1 MEALDRVTELSLLYE
16 ISAIPARL
24 QDLQQVAELAVDKA
38 ARLLGN
44 DFAALYLYD
53 PMADAFRPQASRGVH
68 VSRLTD
74 WRLTDMG
81 ADLAQALAARRPLCW
96 RRAEGMEIPF
106 PAPTPYV
113 VQAAMFVPV
122 SASGEV
128 LGLLYAARLKDRPFT
143 LAEQS
148 LFSVLANR
156 VANAI
161 ENVRLFTAAQKTAQ
175 KMQAL
180 YEASRAL
187 ASSLDEEA
195 IIRAILE
202 AIYKAMGCE
211 HLIVSLVDEQ
221 AGVIESRHGIWRG
234 EYDVFPEWIQM
245 SRYPLDHPDIL
256 TDIYRTGRTEVIGEW
271 DDRFN
276 REIWEKFGHER
287 LLRIFM
293 PIRIRDRVL
302 GVIEVGYDKRQKGQI
317 SEEEIQTLAAF
328 VDQAA
333 AALENAYLLRE
344 TQETARRLAEER
356 NLLRTLI
363 NHMPD
368 YIYVKDTEGRF
379 MVVNPALV
387 RHMGVKTPDDLIGK
401 TDFDFFPHEVAARFY
416 ADEQAII
423 RAGDPL
429 IDREEPS
436 AINHTGSPKW
446 LLVTKVPLRDG
457 SGQVIGIVGINKD
470 ITERKRAE
478 EALRKSEQRYRF
490 LFEGVPEIVYAISRQ
505 GNFTLLNPAFERIT
519 GWQVKE
525 WLEKPFIELI
535 YPEDRELAR
544 HEFERALRGETRHF
558 RQLRILT
565 KSGETRVME
574 VLGIA
579 QMENGNV
586 VGVTGFAHDI
596 TERKQAEEAL
606 AREQYLMQALMD
618 NVPDHIYFKDRESRF
633 IRISKALAQWFSLSD
648 PGQAVGKIDFDFF
661 TEEHARQAYEDEQKI
676 IQTGQPLMNI
686 EEKETWPDRPDT
698 WVLTTKMPL
707 RDQEGRIVGT
717 FGISRDITERKRA
730 EEALAAANA
739 ELEQAVLRANE
750 LAVAAEAAAQAKSEF
765 LANMSHE
772 IRTPLNA
779 IVGMTSLLLD
789 TELSPQQREFAETIR
804 TSSDALLTLINDILD
819 FSKIEA
825 GKLELEQHPF
835 DLRTC
840 IEEALDLIAPKAA
853 EKGLDLAYLIHNG
866 TPNTVMGDVT
876 RLRQV
881 LVNLL
886 SNAVKF
892 TEHGEVVVE
901 VTSKPDAVSRQPSAD
916 GETEHVTRNTHHLI
930 HFSVR
935 DTGIGIPQ
943 EQQDRL
949 FQSFTQLDTST
960 TRKYGGTGLGLAIS
974 KRLTELMG
982 GTIWVESEVGKGST
996 FHFTIRAQEA
1006 PSQPCLYLRGVQPQ
1020 LVGKRVLIVDDNP
1033 TNRRILSLQA
1043 ESWGMIP
1050 TTVASGPEALACV
1063 CRGDPLDLAILD
1075 MHMPGMDGRTLAAEI
1090 RRYRDAQSL
1099 PLVMLTSLG
1108 PRAGEDQTAEFAAC
1122 LTKPIKPSQLYNVLL
1137 NLFAR
1142 ERPLAKGPARRA
1154 QIDSTM
1160 AQRHPLRILLAE
1172 DNVINQKVTLRILER
1187 MGYRAD
1193 VAANGI
1199 EVLQA
1204 VQRQPYDVVLMDVQM
1219 PEMDGLEASR
1229 HICQQWPA
1237 EERPRI
1243 IAMTA
1248 NALQGD
1254 REECLAAG
1262 MDDYLSKPVR
1272 IEELAE
1278 ALRRCSPRSS
1288 SPPLPPRESAGAVIN
1303 RDALHRFQAM
1313 MGDDAPGALAE
1324 LIDGYLDDASRLLAE
1339 IHQALAT
1346 DNPSTLQRAA
1356 HTLKSNSAL
1365 FGAEALA
1372 GQCKE
1377 VELLGRSGTL
1387 DGAWEKISQIEA
1399 EFARVRAELE
1409 RLRAGD

>member
-1 MEALDRVTELSLLYE
+1 MEAFDRVTELSVLYE

-24 QDLQQVAELAVDKA
+24 QNLQQVAELAVDKA

-44 DFAALYLYD
+44 DLAVLYLYD
-53 PMADAFRPQASRGVH
+53 PMTDAFRPQASRGVH
-68 VSRLTD
+68 LSRLTD
-74 WRLTDMG
+74 WRPADIG
-81 ADLAQALAARRPLCW
+81 AALVQALAAKRPLCW
-96 RRAEGMEIPF
+96 RRAEGVNMHLPL
-106 PAPTPYV
+106 PMPYV
-113 VQAAMFVPV
+113 AQAAIFVPI
-122 SASGEV
+122 SISGEV
-128 LGLLYAARLKDRPFT
+128 LGLLFAARLKDRPFT

-156 VANAI
+156 VASTM
-161 ENVRLFTAAQKTAQ
+161 ENIQLFTAAQKTAQ

-187 ASSLDEEA
+187 TSSLDEEA

-202 AIYKAMGCE
+202 AVYKVMGCE

-221 AGVIESRHGIWRG
+221 AGVMESRHGIWHG

-256 TDIYRTGRTEVIGEW
+256 TDIYRTRQTEVIGEW

-293 PIRIRDRVL
+293 PIKIRDRVL
-302 GVIEVGYDKRQKGQI
+302 GVIEVGYDKAKKKCI
-317 SEEEIQTLAAF
+317 SEEEIQTLTAF

-333 AALENAYLLRE
+333 ASLDNARLLRE

-368 YIYVKDTEGRF
+368 YIYVKDTESRF

-423 RAGDPL
+423 RTGDPL

-446 LLVTKVPLRDG
+446 LLVTKVPLRDS

-470 ITERKRAE
+470 ITERKR
-478 EALRKSEQRYRF
+478 
-490 LFEGVPEIVYAISRQ
+490 
-505 GNFTLLNPAFERIT
+505 
-519 GWQVKE
+519 
-525 WLEKPFIELI
+525 
-535 YPEDRELAR
+535 
-544 HEFERALRGETRHF
+544 
-558 RQLRILT
+558 
-565 KSGETRVME
+565 M
-574 VLGIA
+574 
-579 QMENGNV
+579 
-586 VGVTGFAHDI
+586 
-596 TERKQAEEAL
+596 EEAL
-606 AREQYLMQALMD
+606 AREQYLMQVLMD

-633 IRISKALAQWFSLSD
+633 IRISKAHAQLFGLSD
-648 PGQAVGKIDFDFF
+648 PVQAVGKTDLDFF
-661 TEEHARQAYEDEQKI
+661 TEKHARQAYEDEQKI

-707 RDQEGRIVGT
+707 RDREGRIVGT
-717 FGISRDITERKRA
+717 FGISRDITERKRM
-730 EEALAAANA
+730 EEELRAANA

-804 TSSDALLTLINDILD
+804 TSSDTLLTLINDILD

-835 DLRTC
+835 DLRIC

-866 TPNTVMGDVT
+866 TPHTVMGDVT

-901 VTSKPDAVSRQPSAD
+901 VTSEPDAVSRQPSAD
-916 GETEHVTRNTHHLI
+916 GGTEHATRNTHHLI

-949 FQSFTQLDTST
+949 FHSFTQLDTST

-1006 PSQPCLYLRGVQPQ
+1006 PSQQCLYLRGVQPQ
-1020 LVGKRVLIVDDNP
+1020 LAGKRVLIVDDNP
-1033 TNRRILSLQA
+1033 TNRRLLSLQT

-1050 TTVASGPEALACV
+1050 TTVASGSEALACV
-1063 CRGDPLDLAILD
+1063 CRGDPFDLAILD
-1075 MHMPGMDGRTLAAEI
+1075 MHMPGMDGHTLAAEI

-1108 PRAGEDQTAEFAAC
+1108 PHADEDQAVEFAAC
-1122 LTKPIKPSQLYNVLL
+1122 LTKPIKPSQLYNILL
-1137 NLFAR
+1137 NLFTR
-1142 ERPLAKGPARRA
+1142 ERPSAKEPARRA

-1204 VQRQPYDVVLMDVQM
+1204 LQRQPYDVVLMDVQM

-1262 MDDYLSKPVR
+1262 MDDYISKPVR

-1278 ALRRCSPRSS
+1278 ALRKCLPRSC
-1288 SPPLPPRESAGAVIN
+1288 PPSLPPGESAGAVIN
-1303 RDALHRFQAM
+1303 HDALHRFQAM
-1313 MGDDAPGALAE
+1313 MGDDAPSALAE

-1372 GQCKE
+1372 GLCQE
-1377 VELLGRSGTL
+1377 VELMGRSGTL
-1387 DGAWEKISQIEA
+1387 NGAREKVAQIEA
-1399 EFARVRAELE
+1399 EFARVKAELE
-1409 RLRAGD
+1409 RVRIGA

>member
-96 RRAEGMEIPF
+96 RRAEGMKIPF
-106 PAPTPYV
+106 PAPTPYM

-156 VANAI
+156 VANAV

-187 ASSLDEEA
+187 TSSLDEEA

-202 AIYKAMGCE
+202 AVYKAMGCE

-221 AGVIESRHGIWRG
+221 AGVIESRHGIWHG

-293 PIRIRDRVL
+293 PIQIRDRVL

-333 AALENAYLLRE
+333 AALENARLLRE
-344 TQETARRLAEER
+344 TQETAHRLAEER

-363 NHMPD
+363 DNLPD
-368 YIYVKDTEGRF
+368 HIYVKDTQSRF
-379 MVVNPALV
+379 ALV
-387 RHMGVKTPDDLIGK
+387 NDALMRFRGVSTPDEIIGK
-401 TDFDFFPHEVAARFY
+401 TDFDLLPREIAAQFY
-416 ADEQAII
+416 AEEQEII
-423 RAGDPL
+423 RSGRPL
-429 IDREEPS
+429 IDRERP
-436 AINHTGSPKW
+436 AIVFPGDTPRW
-446 LLVTKVPLRDG
+446 LLVTKVPLRNEHG
-457 SGQVIGIVGINKD
+457 EIIGIVGINKD
-470 ITERKRAE
+470 ITERK
-478 EALRKSEQRYRF
+478 Q
-490 LFEGVPEIVYAISRQ
+490 
-505 GNFTLLNPAFERIT
+505 T
-519 GWQVKE
+519 
-525 WLEKPFIELI
+525 
-535 YPEDRELAR
+535 
-544 HEFERALRGETRHF
+544 
-558 RQLRILT
+558 
-565 KSGETRVME
+565 
-574 VLGIA
+574 
-579 QMENGNV
+579 
-586 VGVTGFAHDI
+586 
-596 TERKQAEEAL
+596 EEAL

-618 NVPDHIYFKDRESRF
+618 HIPDHIYFKDRESRF
-633 IRISKALAQWFSLSD
+633 TRINRGLAQWFGLSD
-648 PGQAVGKIDFDFF
+648 PEQAVGKTDFDFF

-676 IQTGQPLMNI
+676 LQTGQPLMSL

-707 RDQEGRIVGT
+707 RDREGRIIGT
-717 FGISRDITERKRA
+717 FGISRDITERKRM
-730 EEALAAANA
+730 EE
-739 ELEQAVLRANE
+739 ELRAAKE
-750 LAVAAEAAAQAKSEF
+750 AAEAAARAKSEF

-779 IVGMTSLLLD
+779 IIGMTSLLLD
-789 TELSPQQREFAETIR
+789 TPLSPQQREFAETIR
-804 TSSDALLTLINDILD
+804 TSSDTLLALINDILD

-825 GKLELEQHPF
+825 GKLELEASPF
-835 DLRTC
+835 DLQSC
-840 IEEALDLIAPKAA
+840 IEEALDLVAPQAVV
-853 EKGLDLAYLIHNG
+853 KGLELAYLVHNG
-866 TPNTVMGDVT
+866 TPTSLIGDVT
-876 RLRQV
+876 RLRQI

-901 VTSKPDAVSRQPSAD
+901 VMTEDEHSPAIRGKPSCPPLAEGGRAGGPSPGGGHAPQASPIM
-916 GETEHVTRNTHHLI
+916 L

-943 EQQDRL
+943 DQQARL
-949 FQSFTQLDTST
+949 FQSFTQLDTSI
-960 TRKYGGTGLGLAIS
+960 TRKYGGTGLGLAIC
-974 KRLTELMG
+974 KRLVEMMG
-982 GTIWVESEVGKGST
+982 GQIWVESEPGKGST
-996 FHFTIRAQEA
+996 FHFTIA
-1006 PSQPCLYLRGVQPQ
+1006 VQPAPAQ
-1020 LVGKRVLIVDDNP
+1020 PRRYRLQDPSLRDKRVLIVDDNP
-1033 TNRRILSLQA
+1033 TNRRILMLQTQA
-1043 ESWGMIP
+1043 WGMIP
-1050 TTVASGPEALACV
+1050 TPAASGPEALSLLRQGLAF
-1063 CRGDPLDLAILD
+1063 DLAILD
-1075 MHMPGMDGRTLAAEI
+1075 MQMPEMDGMTLAQEMRKLPGGRA
-1090 RRYRDAQSL
+1090 L
-1099 PLVMLTSLG
+1099 PLIMLTSLG
-1108 PRAGEDQTAEFAAC
+1108 SQVRAGPPGEFAAY
-1122 LTKPIKPSQLYNVLL
+1122 LVKPIKPSQLYDILL
-1137 NLFAR
+1137 AT
-1142 ERPLAKGPARRA
+1142 LAQAAPPSRAPAA
-1154 QIDSTM
+1154 LPISSPDK
-1160 AQRHPLRILLAE
+1160 PLRILLAE
-1172 DNVINQKVTLRILER
+1172 DNLINQKVTLRLLER
-1187 MGYRAD
+1187 LRYRAD
-1193 VAANGI
+1193 VAANGL
-1199 EVLQA
+1199 EVLEA
-1204 VQRQPYDVVLMDVQM
+1204 LQRQPYDVVLMDVQM
-1219 PEMDGLEASR
+1219 PEMDGLEATR
-1229 HICQQWPA
+1229 LIRQRLPA
-1237 EERPRI
+1237 ERQPYI
-1243 IAMTA
+1243 IALTA

-1254 REECLAAG
+1254 REVCLEAG
-1262 MDDYLSKPVR
+1262 MDGYLAKPIRLEDLAQALQRVPVR
-1272 IEELAE
+1272 AGKPAGPAINRA
-1278 ALRRCSPRSS
+1278 ALRHFQEMMRDDP
-1288 SPPLPPRESAGAVIN
+1288 
-1303 RDALHRFQAM
+1303 DAL
-1313 MGDDAPGALAE
+1313 DD
-1324 LIDGYLDDASRLLAE
+1324 LIDGFLTEAPRLLE
-1339 IHQALAT
+1339 QIHQALAGGQG
-1346 DNPSTLQRAA
+1346 PVLQRTA
-1356 HTLKSNSAL
+1356 HTLKSNAAL

-1372 GQCKE
+1372 TLCKE
-1377 VELLGRSGTL
+1377 VELMARE
-1387 DGAWEKISQIEA
+1387 GALAGAEDKIGQIEQ
-1399 EFARVRAELE
+1399 EWRRVKAALE
-1409 RLRAGD
+1409 EERDGGRGTGS